1 MALTVSSDLSVNVT
15 TDQNVHKL
23 TDKKEVLKR
32 SIQKG
37 EPKSMGISQVM
48 LGFLIISYSVPLLS
62 DELTEVVTFG
72 VPWWSGISVRYNFF
86 PPKFFLVF
94 ACMVFTVLAA
104 VFSIIAVII
113 YMVDIMKH
121 PQTTCEKNTQH
132 TCDEE
137 YYITRFSVEV
147 KSILMSLSMVQT
159 AISSVFGFILYR
171 ERQNFNNYV
180 LVAFNLPKFFHKSPQ
195 YFLLI
200 TEVLSS
206 SASFVMGN
214 SLQLLYSKIAP

>member
-72 VPWWSGISVRYNFF
+72 VPWWSGISSVVAGAVALIME
-86 PPKFFLVF
+86 KHSSISLVF

-180 LVAFNLPKFFHKSPQ
+180 FMN
-195 YFLLI
+195 
-200 TEVLSS
+200 
-206 SASFVMGN
+206 
-214 SLQLLYSKIAP
+214 